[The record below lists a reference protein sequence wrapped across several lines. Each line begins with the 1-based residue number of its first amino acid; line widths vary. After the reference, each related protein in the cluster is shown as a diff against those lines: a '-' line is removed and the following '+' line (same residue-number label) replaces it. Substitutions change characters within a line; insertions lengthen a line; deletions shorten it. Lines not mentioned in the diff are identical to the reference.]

1 MDLKLFLIMAVILIG
16 IFKEVK
22 KASKSAS
29 TGHPSPDS
37 PNPLPNATEE
47 SPMPEAWNF
56 PKPFEHV
63 PIPTPLK
70 RNTQEA
76 FPADTE
82 TESPVVQ
89 RRKNKKNR
97 AQHAIQ
103 RNESP
108 KRCINP
114 LHRLLKCR
122 QLQTQKRPATKKTSK
137 FARPKKQEKPLSG
150 EKYFSGNTKTTL
162 LQAAYCI
169 NSSRFLEPLI
179 L

>member
-37 PNPLPNATEE
+37 PNPLPNATEK

-97 AQHAIQ
+97 AQHAMP
-103 RNESP
+103 RKESP
-108 KRCINP
+108 QAVHQPIAPPAEMPAAADTETAGYEEDFQIRSAEEARKAIIWGEI
-114 LHRLLKCR
+114 
-122 QLQTQKRPATKKTSK
+122 LQR
-137 FARPKKQEKPLSG
+137 
-150 EKYFSGNTKTTL
+150 KY
-162 LQAAYCI
+162 
-169 NSSRFLEPLI
+169 
-179 L
+179 

>member
-37 PNPLPNATEE
+37 PNPLPDATEE

-97 AQHAIQ
+97 AQHAMP
-103 RNESP
+103 RTESP
-108 KRCINP
+108 QAVHQPIAP
-114 LHRLLKCR
+114 
-122 QLQTQKRPATKKTSK
+122 PAEMP
-137 FARPKKQEKPLSG
+137 AAAD
-150 EKYFSGNTKTTL
+150 TKTAGYEEDFQIRSAEEARKAIIWGEI
-162 LQAAYCI
+162 LQRKY
-169 NSSRFLEPLI
+169 
-179 L
+179 

>member
-29 TGHPSPDS
+29 TGHPSPIR
-37 PNPLPNATEE
+37 PTRCLMLRKNLLCPKLELPQA
-47 SPMPEAWNF
+47 
-56 PKPFEHV
+56 FEHV

-82 TESPVVQ
+82 TESPVVH

-97 AQHAIQ
+97 AQHAMP

-108 KRCINP
+108 QAVHQPIAPPAEMPAAADTETAGYEEDFQIRSAEEARKAIIWGEI
-114 LHRLLKCR
+114 
-122 QLQTQKRPATKKTSK
+122 LQR
-137 FARPKKQEKPLSG
+137 
-150 EKYFSGNTKTTL
+150 KY
-162 LQAAYCI
+162 
-169 NSSRFLEPLI
+169 
-179 L
+179 